1 MNGEGNRECKHGT
14 YRSRVEAHIVET
26 RDVKPRKMDLL
37 FIVARRLRS
46 PITDS
51 THRNRMIEC
60 RGSKGRY
67 PKAGRDASRSRV
79 GV

>member
-1 MNGEGNRECKHGT
+1 MNGEGNREWKHGT

-26 RDVKPRKMDLL
+26 RDDEPRKMDLL
-37 FIVARRLRS
+37 FTVARCLRS

-51 THRNRMIEC
+51 THRSRMIAV
-60 RGSKGRY
+60 RRVVT
-67 PKAGRDASRSRV
+67 PKRGRDASRSRV

>member
-1 MNGEGNRECKHGT
+1 MNGEGNREWKHGI
-14 YRSRVEAHIVET
+14 YRSRVEARIVEA
-26 RDVKPRKMDLL
+26 RDDEPRRMNLL
-37 FIVARRLRS
+37 FIVARCLRS

-67 PKAGRDASRSRV
+67 PKAGP
-79 GV
+79 